1 MGVEPAERPGG
12 AGVEPAGR
20 VGSGLRTWS
29 VRVGAVCAAA
39 VMLVGCAQDQ
49 ELVLAPDAP
58 TTPVTASAI
67 PPEPSPAPILG
78 GTAPGSL
85 ISAEPIEDIAV
96 DITEL
101 GAAATRVVYRST
113 SGVTGEPTDVSG
125 TVVIPGG
132 VAPEGG
138 WPVVSFGHGTTG
150 VLNNCGPS
158 EYVNLLGSAPI
169 VAALVLNG
177 YAVTMTD
184 YQGLGLDG
192 NYHPYLDSKTFG
204 YNMID
209 AVRAARNF
217 LPTLSTR
224 WAAYGVSLGGM
235 AAWAASDRNAEY
247 GGGLELVG
255 TAAIVPVSDMAG
267 LADAAASGTLTR
279 AQYPLLMYALHG
291 LAITHPEM
299 NLDDYRSGLAR
310 ERWDDFMQCVPP
322 GSDQVPELVA
332 RLQASDLR
340 PVDQQATDRLRG
352 WLADMALPTQKSTSP
367 LLVMYGSEDDLILES
382 WTEKALSRA
391 CDAGDVV
398 EYELHSGEGHGD
410 LDSSRSV
417 PWVKSRFAGQRAV
430 NTCEQVE

>member
-1 MGVEPAERPGG
+1 MR
-12 AGVEPAGR
+12 R
-20 VGSGLRTWS
+20 SW
-29 VRVGAVCAAA
+29 AVSTVALLASASLLASCAREEA
-39 VMLVGCAQDQ
+39 
-49 ELVLAPDAP
+49 LVLPPGAA
-58 TTPVTASAI
+58 TTPVTATTV
-67 PPEPSPAPILG
+67 PPVAPPAPIMG

-85 ISAEPIEDIAV
+85 VSAEPLDDIAQ

-101 GAAATRVVYRST
+101 GATATRLVYRST
-113 SGVTGEPTDVSG
+113 SGTDGRPTDVSG

-132 VAPEGG
+132 IAPEGG

-158 EYVNLLGSAPI
+158 KYVNLLGSAPI

-192 NYHPYLDSKTFG
+192 SYHPYLDSKTFG

-247 GGGLELVG
+247 GGGLDLVG

-267 LADAAASGTLTR
+267 LADSAAAGTLTR

-310 ERWDDFMQCVPP
+310 DRWDDFMQCVPP
-322 GSDQVPELVA
+322 GSDAVPELVA
-332 RLQASDLR
+332 GLTASDLR
-340 PVDQQATDRLRG
+340 PVSQEATDRLRG
-352 WLADMALPTQKSTSP
+352 WLTDMALPKQKSTSP
-367 LLVMYGSEDDLILES
+367 LLVMYGSEDDLILQA
-382 WTEKALSRA
+382 WTEKALASA
-391 CDAGDVV
+391 CRSGDVV
-398 EYELHSGEGHGD
+398 EYELHNGEGHGD

-417 PWVKSRFAGQRAV
+417 PWVKARFAGQRV
-430 NTCEQVE
+430 VDTCEQRR